1 VAVIETVNNSEAQQ
15 MRGRPFPKGVCPN
28 PGGRPK
34 GAKTNPIKLAQRDV
48 KAMAQELSSKAMAAL
63 EAVLDNPKASPSAI
77 VSAAT
82 AILDRACGRPAQ
94 SVDVTANVS
103 SRAVTNPESARE
115 FIALSMAERSAS
127 CGASPLTSPPNC

>member
-1 VAVIETVNNSEAQQ
+1 
-15 MRGRPFPKGVCPN
+15 MRGRPFRKGVCPN

-48 KAMAQELSSKAMAAL
+48 KAMAQELSGKTMTAL

-82 AILDRACGRPAQ
+82 AILDRAIGRPAQ
-94 SVDVTANVS
+94 SLALTANVS
-103 SRAVTNPESARE
+103 AVIPQERARDIVARRLAS
-115 FIALSMAERSAS
+115 IAERLEEGGQSSA
-127 CGASPLTSPPNC
+127 A

>member
-1 VAVIETVNNSEAQQ
+1 

-48 KAMAQELSSKAMAAL
+48 KAMAQELSSKAMTAL

-82 AILDRACGRPAQ
+82 AILDRAFGRPAQ
-94 SVDVTANVS
+94 CVDVTANVS
-103 SRAVTNPESARE
+103 AVLPQERARDIVARRLAT
-115 FIALSMAERSAS
+115 IAERIEAERDSQRF
-127 CGASPLTSPPNC
+127 N